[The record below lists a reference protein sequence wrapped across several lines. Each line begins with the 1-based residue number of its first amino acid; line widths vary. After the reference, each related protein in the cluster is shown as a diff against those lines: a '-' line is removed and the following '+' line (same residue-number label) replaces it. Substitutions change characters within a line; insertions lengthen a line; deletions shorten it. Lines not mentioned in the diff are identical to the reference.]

1 MYYAIKKVKP
11 LPNYQLLLTF
21 ENGEE
26 RIFDMQEYIKSGV
39 FAELKD
45 ERLFKT
51 VHISFDSIEW
61 NNGADLDPEM
71 LYQDSKIL
79 QGIA

>member
-1 MYYAIKKVKP
+1 MYYSIKKVKP
-11 LPNYQLLLTF
+11 LQDYHLLLTF

-26 RIFDMQEYIKSGV
+26 RIFDMHEYLDKGI

-51 VHISFDSIEW
+51 VHVSFDSIEW
-61 NNGADLDPEM
+61 NNGADLDPEI
-71 LYQDSKIL
+71 LYQDSQTAKA
-79 QGIA
+79 IA